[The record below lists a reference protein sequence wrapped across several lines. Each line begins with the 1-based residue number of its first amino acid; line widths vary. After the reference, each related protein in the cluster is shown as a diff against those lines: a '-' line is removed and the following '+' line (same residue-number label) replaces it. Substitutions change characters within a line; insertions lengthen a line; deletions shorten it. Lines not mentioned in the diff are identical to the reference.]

1 MGPRCMFK
9 NTSPNRSVDILK
21 CQTESG
27 RESLRQNRIALKA
40 IERQT
45 GFEFLGISNDE
56 PSRIDGFVH
65 DPSKGA
71 IIGSYEIKTRYYG
84 LSKLQTTFKNQW
96 LISWSKIQA
105 ALEISRHS
113 KLPLFGVLHLH
124 EDNLVLMVEI
134 FNSNASWAANHQIA
148 EKIIDG
154 RIERVALI
162 DMNNAAK
169 YRIHSGENQMSL
181 FR

>member
-1 MGPRCMFK
+1 M
-9 NTSPNRSVDILK
+9 DILK

-65 DPSKGA
+65 DPSKGM
-71 IIGSYEIKTRYYG
+71 IIGSYEVKTRYIGQY
-84 LSKLQTTFKNQW
+84 KLRTTFNNQW

-105 ALEISRHS
+105 AFEISRHS
-113 KLPLFGVLHLH
+113 KLPLFGILHLH
-124 EDNLVLMVEI
+124 EDNMVLMIEI
-134 FNSNASWAANHQIA
+134 INANALWAADYQIVD
-148 EKIIDG
+148 KIIDG
-154 RIERVALI
+154 RIDRVALI
-162 DMNNAAK
+162 DMSNAAK
-169 YRIHSGENQMSL
+169 YRIYSGENQMSL